1 LIEPGSLSRT
11 QKQVTV
17 RLRAEHAVELGELL
31 EFLGNWFDHAPGV
44 LADALVNFC
53 GAGYTVED
61 LRADV
66 ARFSFLVG
74 GDGERFVFGDDR

>member
-1 LIEPGSLSRT
+1 MSSE
-11 QKQVTV
+11 VVAV

-31 EFLGNWFDHAPGV
+31 EFLGGWLDHAPDV
-44 LADALVNFC
+44 LADALVSFC

-66 ARFSFLVG
+66 ARFAFLLGG
-74 GDGERFVFGDDR
+74 GDERFVFGDDR